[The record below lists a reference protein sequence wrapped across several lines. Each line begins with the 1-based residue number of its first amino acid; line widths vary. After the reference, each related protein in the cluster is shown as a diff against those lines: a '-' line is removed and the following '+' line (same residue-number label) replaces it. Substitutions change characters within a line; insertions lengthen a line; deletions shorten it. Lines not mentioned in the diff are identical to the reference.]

1 MTVSLVLDREDKAA
15 SCRVESLIVP
25 VKAVPDDWLRYG
37 WIVISGSLL
46 PSPVNL
52 AEIAPL

>member
-1 MTVSLVLDREDKAA
+1 MTVSLVFDREDKAA